1 MAVGMIT
8 DIERCSFR
16 DGPGIRTVVFFK
28 GCNMHCKWC
37 HNPETISP
45 RKSMMYYPQRCISCF
60 KCVYACPSKAQK
72 RIDGVHRFF
81 PRLCIQCG
89 KCAAVCYAEAMVA
102 SSRSMK
108 VEDVMREVRQDKAYY
123 QGSGGG
129 VTLTGGEVMCQIPFA
144 VELADACRAEG
155 IPVGIETNL
164 CLPFEQMLPLL
175 SRSDVVMCDLKLW
188 DSSEHQRWTGVP
200 NELIIENI
208 RRLDELGKPIIVR
221 TPLIPGATDSE
232 ENISAISAFL
242 AGIKNLSYYELL
254 NFNPLGGSKY
264 ESMGLK
270 NEFAGVKPLP
280 RERVAALAAVARAHC
295 TTRTD

>member
-175 SRSDVVMCDLKLW
+175 SRSDIVMCDLKLW

-270 NEFAGVKPLP
+270 NEFAGIKPLP

>member
-144 VELADACRAEG
+144 VDLADACRAEG

>member
-242 AGIKNLSYYELL
+242 VGIKNLSYYELL

>member
-242 AGIKNLSYYELL
+242 VGIKNLSYYELL

-270 NEFAGVKPLP
+270 NEFAGAKPLP

>member
-37 HNPETISP
+37 HNSETISP

-175 SRSDVVMCDLKLW
+175 SRSDIVMCDLKLW

-232 ENISAISAFL
+232 GNISAISAFL

-270 NEFAGVKPLP
+270 NEFAGIKPLP

>member
-232 ENISAISAFL
+232 ENISAISDFL
-242 AGIKNLSYYELL
+242 ASIKNLSYYELL

>member
-1 MAVGMIT
+1 
-8 DIERCSFR
+8 
-16 DGPGIRTVVFFK
+16 
-28 GCNMHCKWC
+28 
-37 HNPETISP
+37 
-45 RKSMMYYPQRCISCF
+45 
-60 KCVYACPSKAQK
+60 
-72 RIDGVHRFF
+72 
-81 PRLCIQCG
+81 
-89 KCAAVCYAEAMVA
+89 
-102 SSRSMK
+102 
-108 VEDVMREVRQDKAYY
+108 
-123 QGSGGG
+123 
-129 VTLTGGEVMCQIPFA
+129 
-144 VELADACRAEG
+144 
-155 IPVGIETNL
+155 
-164 CLPFEQMLPLL
+164 
-175 SRSDVVMCDLKLW
+175 MCDLKLW

-270 NEFAGVKPLP
+270 TEFAGIKPLP

>member
-1 MAVGMIT
+1 MAAGMIT
-8 DIERCSFR
+8 DIERCSFS

-45 RKSMMYYPQRCISCF
+45 KKSMMYYPQRCISCF

-108 VEDVMREVRQDKAYY
+108 VEEIMQQIRQDKAYY
-123 QGSGGG
+123 LSSSGG
-129 VTLTGGEVMCQIPFA
+129 VTLSGGEVMCQIPFA
-144 VELADACRAEG
+144 VELTDACHQEG
-155 IPVGIETNL
+155 IDVGIETNL
-164 CLPFEQMLPLL
+164 CLPFDQMLPLL
-175 SRSDVVMCDLKLW
+175 SRADLVMCDLKLW
-188 DSSEHQRWTGVP
+188 DSQAHQRWTGVP
-200 NELIIENI
+200 NEQIIDNL
-208 RRLDELGKPIIVR
+208 RRLDALEKPLIVR
-221 TPLIPGATDSE
+221 TPLVPGATDSDD
-232 ENISAISAFL
+232 NIDAIARFVSGL
-242 AGIKNLSYYELL
+242 HNLRYYELL
-254 NFNPLGGSKY
+254 NFNPLGASKY
-264 ESMGLK
+264 EGLGMP

-280 RERVAALAAVARAHC
+280 RERVAALKAVAQAYC
-295 TTRTD
+295 TTRTA